1 MGMVGQKGR
10 ELLERFCERMTCR
23 IPSTCGWD
31 IVGTWHTGQRRSR
44 ADCCGDLNSGADLGK
59 RSGPAVLEESAVLSH
74 GRSHRFDPCHAH
86 QPKRLPGSLERAAC
100 QKICQKIAGLRCLQS
115 RSAWLGPS
123 CRRVKEQLR
132 LGRAAVV

>member
-44 ADCCGDLNSGADLGK
+44 ADCCGELNSEADLGK
-59 RSGPAVLEESAVLSH
+59 RSGPAVLEESAVLLH
-74 GRSHRFDPCHAH
+74 GRDHRFETCHAH
-86 QPKRLPGSLERAAC
+86 HPKPQVTRLSARPVAA
-100 QKICQKIAGLRCLQS
+100 
-115 RSAWLGPS
+115 WGPHTA
-123 CRRVKEQLR
+123 RW
-132 LGRAAVV
+132 GRAGAAAPSPAGR